1 MLETLLTLYV
11 IYVLTMYM
19 VFFTG
24 SVIILGIIFFNIVLH
39 LFLLPL
45 YIVALLTLYV
55 IYVLTMN
62 MVFVIGSVIILGI
75 IFFNIVLHLFLL
87 PLYIVAILIIILIH
101 DYRKDKQL

>member
-19 VFFTG
+19 VLFIG
-24 SVIILGIIFFNIVLH
+24 SVLILGMIFFNIVLH

-45 YIVALLTLYV
+45 YV
-55 IYVLTMN
+55 
-62 MVFVIGSVIILGI
+62 
-75 IFFNIVLHLFLL
+75 
-87 PLYIVAILIIILIH
+87 VAILIIILIH

>member
-11 IYVLTMYM
+11 IYVLTM
-19 VFFTG
+19 
-24 SVIILGIIFFNIVLH
+24 
-39 LFLLPL
+39 
-45 YIVALLTLYV
+45 
-55 IYVLTMN
+55 N
-62 MVFVIGSVIILGI
+62 MVLFIGSVLILGM

>member
-19 VFFTG
+19 VLFIG
-24 SVIILGIIFFNIVLH
+24 SVLILGMIFFNIVLH

-45 YIVALLTLYV
+45 YV
-55 IYVLTMN
+55 I
-62 MVFVIGSVIILGI
+62 
-75 IFFNIVLHLFLL
+75 
-87 PLYIVAILIIILIH
+87 AILIIILIH

>member
-24 SVIILGIIFFNIVLH
+24 SVLILG
-39 LFLLPL
+39 
-45 YIVALLTLYV
+45 
-55 IYVLTMN
+55 M
-62 MVFVIGSVIILGI
+62 

>member
-19 VFFTG
+19 VFF
-24 SVIILGIIFFNIVLH
+24 
-39 LFLLPL
+39 
-45 YIVALLTLYV
+45 
-55 IYVLTMN
+55 
-62 MVFVIGSVIILGI
+62 IGSVLILGM

>member
-11 IYVLTMYM
+11 IYVLTM
-19 VFFTG
+19 
-24 SVIILGIIFFNIVLH
+24 
-39 LFLLPL
+39 
-45 YIVALLTLYV
+45 
-55 IYVLTMN
+55 N
-62 MVFVIGSVIILGI
+62 MVLFIGSVIILGI

>member
-19 VFFTG
+19 V
-24 SVIILGIIFFNIVLH
+24 
-39 LFLLPL
+39 LF
-45 YIVALLTLYV
+45 
-55 IYVLTMN
+55 
-62 MVFVIGSVIILGI
+62 IGSVLILGM

>member
-11 IYVLTMYM
+11 IYVLTMNM
-19 VFFTG
+19 VFF
-24 SVIILGIIFFNIVLH
+24 
-39 LFLLPL
+39 
-45 YIVALLTLYV
+45 
-55 IYVLTMN
+55 
-62 MVFVIGSVIILGI
+62 IGSVLILGM